1 MTNAQNLDEFS
12 HRKIL
17 NVVLLGLVFMMLA
30 SRTPISIVK
39 TVMYSARDTNG
50 TGYVEGFTGDG
61 YVANA
66 VLYATFAMSNF
77 LAPWVISVIG
87 PRYAMLIGGLGYT
100 AYAAQL
106 LYLKDWLLYT
116 CAVLNGVGAALLWTG
131 QGNFLAINS
140 DPKTVGRNAS
150 IFWALYQMSGVTGNI
165 AVYLLFQG
173 VQVIEK
179 DTRIST
185 GAALTAMC
193 FTGQV
198 LTLFLRPTP
207 WENQKEKKKTNPI
220 QSFMS
225 CLRLL
230 STPDIMKLSLSFLY
244 SGFETSFWAGVLPSC
259 IGFTQNLGIGRKGI
273 MGLCSIMVSIGSMT
287 GGLVLAALKGGINR
301 RGRDPVILTGY
312 VLHTF
317 AYFLCFL
324 FLPNLSPFGET
335 TTDSYVTP
343 RMEVLLLVAT
353 LMGMGDACL
362 NTQIISILSGAYK
375 ERSSEA
381 FALMKLVQ
389 SIGVSGGF
397 VMSTNLGLYW
407 QLLVLKISAVLS
419 TIGFSLVEWKI
430 KEKNKETEKT
440 LELQTLKSENS
451 Q

>member
-1 MTNAQNLDEFS
+1 MFLYTLMLLNL
-12 HRKIL
+12 
-17 NVVLLGLVFMMLA
+17 
-30 SRTPISIVK
+30 
-39 TVMYSARDTNG
+39 
-50 TGYVEGFTGDG
+50 
-61 YVANA
+61 
-66 VLYATFAMSNF
+66 
-77 LAPWVISVIG
+77 
-87 PRYAMLIGGLGYT
+87 RYAMLIGGLGYT
-100 AYAAQL
+100 AYAAQM
-106 LYLKDWLLYT
+106 LYLEDWLLYT

-207 WENQKEKKKTNPI
+207 WENQKEKKKINPF

-225 CLRLL
+225 CLGLL

-273 MGLCSIMVSIGSMT
+273 MGLCSIMVSIGSMS

-312 VLHTF
+312 ILHTF

-324 FLPNLSPFGET
+324 FLPHLSPFGET
-335 TTDSYVTP
+335 HADSYVAP

-419 TIGFSLVEWKI
+419 TVGFSLVEWKI
-430 KEKNKETEKT
+430 KEKNKEVEKRF
-440 LELQTLKSENS
+440 ELQTLKSENN

>member
-1 MTNAQNLDEFS
+1 MSDPFAR
-12 HRKIL
+12 RKTI
-17 NVVLLGLVFMMLA
+17 NVFLLGLVFMLSA
-30 SRTPISIVK
+30 SRVAISVLK
-39 TVMYSARDTNG
+39 TVLSSASDIEG
-50 TGYVEGFTGDG
+50 PGYVEGFAGDG

-66 VLYATFAMSNF
+66 ILYAFFAFSNF
-77 LAPWVISVIG
+77 LAPWIINTIG
-87 PRYAMLIGGLGYT
+87 PRYSMVIGGLGYT
-100 AYAAQL
+100 AYAAQM
-106 LYLKDWLLYT
+106 LYLEDWLLYT

-179 DTRIST
+179 DTRIRT

-193 FTGQV
+193 FTGQL

-207 WENQKEKKKTNPI
+207 WENQKEKKKSNPV

-225 CLRLL
+225 CLKLL
-230 STPDIMKLSLSFLY
+230 GTPDMLKLSLSFLY
-244 SGFETSFWAGVLPSC
+244 SGFETSFWAGVFPSC
-259 IGFTQNLGIGRKGI
+259 IGFTQQLGIGRKGT
-273 MGLCSIMVSIGSMT
+273 MGLCSIMVSIGSMS

-312 VLHTF
+312 ILHTF
-317 AYFLCFL
+317 AYFLSFL
-324 FLPNLSPFGET
+324 FLPHLSPFGET
-335 TTDSYVTP
+335 DDDSYVTP
-343 RMEVLLLVAT
+343 RMEVLLLVAA

-397 VMSTNLGLYW
+397 VMSTNLGLFW
-407 QLLVLKISAVLS
+407 QLLVLKVAAALS
-419 TIGFSLVEWKI
+419 TVGFCLVEWKF
-430 KEKNKETEKT
+430 KEASRENEKKV
-440 LELQTLKSENS
+440 ELQALQRNN
-451 Q
+451 

>member
-1 MTNAQNLDEFS
+1 
-12 HRKIL
+12 
-17 NVVLLGLVFMMLA
+17 
-30 SRTPISIVK
+30 
-39 TVMYSARDTNG
+39 
-50 TGYVEGFTGDG
+50 
-61 YVANA
+61 
-66 VLYATFAMSNF
+66 
-77 LAPWVISVIG
+77 
-87 PRYAMLIGGLGYT
+87 MLIGGLGYT
-100 AYAAQL
+100 AYSAQM
-106 LYLKDWLLYT
+106 LYLEDWLLYT
-116 CAVLNGVGAALLWTG
+116 CAMLNGVGAALLWTG

-207 WENQKEKKKTNPI
+207 WENEKEKKKTNPI

-312 VLHTF
+312 VLHTL

-324 FLPNLSPFGET
+324 FLPHLSPFGET
-335 TTDSYVTP
+335 HSDSYVTP

-375 ERSSEA
+375 DRSSEA

-430 KEKNKETEKT
+430 KERNKETEKT
-440 LELQTLKSENS
+440 LELQTLKSENI

>member
-1 MTNAQNLDEFS
+1 MSDPFS
-12 HRKIL
+12 RRKTI
-17 NVVLLGLVFMMLA
+17 NVFALGFIFMLSA
-30 SRTPISIVK
+30 SRVAISVLK
-39 TVMYSARDTNG
+39 TVLSSASDQNG
-50 TGYVEGFTGDG
+50 AGYVEGFSGDG

-66 VLYATFAMSNF
+66 ILYAFFAFSNF
-77 LAPWVISVIG
+77 LAPWIVNTIG

-100 AYAAQL
+100 AYAAQM
-106 LYLKDWLLYT
+106 LYLADWLLYT

-140 DPKTVGRNAS
+140 DPSTVGRNAS

-207 WENQKEKKKTNPI
+207 WENQKEKKKINPL

-230 STPDIMKLSLSFLY
+230 RTPDIMKLSLSFLY
-244 SGFETSFWAGVLPSC
+244 SGFETSFWAGVFPSC
-259 IGFTQNLGIGRKGI
+259 IGFTQSLGMGRKST
-273 MGLCSIMVSIGSMT
+273 MGLCSIMVSIGSMS

-324 FLPNLSPFGET
+324 FLPHLSPFGET
-335 TTDSYVTP
+335 EDASYVSP
-343 RMEVLLLVAT
+343 RLEVLLLIAT

-362 NTQIISILSGAYK
+362 NTQIISILSGVYK
-375 ERSSEA
+375 DRSSEA

-397 VMSTNLGLYW
+397 IMSTNLGLFW
-407 QLLVLKISAVLS
+407 QLLVLKVAAVFS
-419 TIGFSLVEWKI
+419 TIGFCLVEWKC
-430 KEKNKETEKT
+430 KERLKESEKGQ
-440 LELQTLKSENS
+440 ELQTLKSENDL
-451 Q
+451 